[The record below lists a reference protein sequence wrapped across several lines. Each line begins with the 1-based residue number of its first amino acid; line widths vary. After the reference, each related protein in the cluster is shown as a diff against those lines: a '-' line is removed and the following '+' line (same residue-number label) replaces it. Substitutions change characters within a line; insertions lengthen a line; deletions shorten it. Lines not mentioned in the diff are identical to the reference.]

1 MKITSFLLILLS
13 FGITAE
19 TAAQKY
25 ITRSGR
31 ISFISTAP
39 LEDIEGKNKSVIAA
53 LDSKTGAVQFSVTMK
68 GFEFQKSKMQE
79 HFNENYVESDKYPKA
94 EFKGAI
100 TNNKDINYS
109 KPGTYNAKVT
119 GQLTLHGVSKA
130 LSTTGMI
137 TVLNDGI
144 QLSSNFSITV
154 ADYKISIP
162 AAVKNKVAKTV
173 KVLVDAKLDPVK

>member
-1 MKITSFLLILLS
+1 MKITTLFLAVLS

-19 TAAQKY
+19 TAAQKF
-25 ITRSGR
+25 ITRSAR

-53 LDSKTGAVQFSVTMK
+53 IDSKTGAVQFSVTMK
-68 GFEFQKSKMQE
+68 GFEFEKSKMQE

-100 TNNKDINYS
+100 TNNKEINYS
-109 KPGTYNAKVT
+109 KPGTYNAKVN
-119 GQLTLHGVSKA
+119 GKLTLHGVSRA
-130 LSTTGMI
+130 VTANGTI

-144 QLSSNFSITV
+144 QVSSAFSITV

-173 KVLVDAKLDPVK
+173 KVIVDAKLDPVK

>member
-1 MKITSFLLILLS
+1 MKITTLLLVLLS
-13 FGITAE
+13 FGFSAE
-19 TAAQKY
+19 TAAQKF

-31 ISFISTAP
+31 ISFTSIAP

-53 LDSKTGAVQFSVTMK
+53 VDSKTGAVQFSVTMK
-68 GFEFQKSKMQE
+68 GFEFEKSKMQE

-109 KPGTYNAKVT
+109 KPGTYNAKVN
-119 GQLTLHGVSKA
+119 GKLTLHGVTKA
-130 LSTTGMI
+130 VSANGTI
-137 TVLNDGI
+137 TVLNDGV
-144 QLSSNFSITV
+144 QVSSTFSITV

-173 KVLVDAKLDPVK
+173 KVVVDAKLDPVK